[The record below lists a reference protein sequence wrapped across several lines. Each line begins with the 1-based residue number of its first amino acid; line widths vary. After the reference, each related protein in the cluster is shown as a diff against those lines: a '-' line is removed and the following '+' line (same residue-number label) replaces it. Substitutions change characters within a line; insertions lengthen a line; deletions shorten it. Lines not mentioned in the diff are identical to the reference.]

1 MTGYKQSQAST
12 RSVLTTAVVCLVIVA
27 ILLSGCSGT
36 QQPKVYRVGI
46 LSGLDFVAN
55 ITDGFKAR
63 MTELGYVEGKNITY
77 DVQKTNFDLDAYRKI
92 LNKFVEDKVDLI
104 VVFPTEATMEAKTA
118 TQGTNIPVVFT
129 FALIEGMGIVDD
141 VRAPGGNITGV
152 RYPGPDIALKRFE
165 IMHEIVPQAK
175 RYYVPYQKGYPIVA
189 PQLDMLRPAAA
200 AAGITLVEFPA
211 ADMGELQA
219 DLDARAKSGDIG
231 FDAIF
236 LIVEPLTVTP
246 EPYAVVGKFAHEHN
260 LPIGGALMAPEENY
274 GSIFGISVNPIVSG
288 ELAAPLADKVLKGMP
303 AGTIPVVSDESF
315 LQINYR
321 AAQEFGV
328 TVPEGLLKQ
337 ANEVI
342 R

>member
-1 MTGYKQSQAST
+1 MLDNRNSQSIL
-12 RSVLTTAVVCLVIVA
+12 RNGWTAIVWVVVITL
-27 ILLSGCSGT
+27 LLSGCSGV

-46 LSGLDFVAN
+46 LSGLNYVAV
-55 ITDGFKAR
+55 ITDGFKAK

-77 DVQKTNFDLDAYRKI
+77 DVQKTDFDMDAYRKI

-165 IMHEIVPQAK
+165 IMREIAPNAK
-175 RYYVPYQKGYPIVA
+175 RMLLPYQKGYPIVA
-189 PQLDMLRPAAA
+189 PQLEILRPMAQK
-200 AAGITLVEFPA
+200 AGVTLIEIPATDA
-211 ADMGELQA
+211 ADLQA
-219 DLDARAKSGDIG
+219 QLDAQAKSGDVG
-231 FDAIF
+231 DAI
-236 LIVEPLTVTP
+236 LILVEPLAVTP
-246 EPYAVVGKFAHEHN
+246 DAYAVMGKFAYEHN
-260 LPIGGALMAPEENY
+260 LPIGGALMSAEERY
-274 GSIFGISVNPIVSG
+274 GSIFGVNVDPIISG

-303 AGTIPVVSDESF
+303 PGTIPVVSDESF
-315 LQINYR
+315 MQINYK
-321 AAQEFGV
+321 AAQELGV
-328 TVPEGLLKQ
+328 AVPEGLLKQ
-337 ANEVI
+337 ADQVI